1 MSYILNSLEPLA
13 SFLITGCALA
23 QDCYKPN
30 CSYVHYKAPA
40 EEICTKDDVSVVCAR
55 YIFLVLTFYYVLV
68 QCLHVAMA

>member
-1 MSYILNSLEPLA
+1 
-13 SFLITGCALA
+13 
-23 QDCYKPN
+23 
-30 CSYVHYKAPA
+30 VHYKAPA